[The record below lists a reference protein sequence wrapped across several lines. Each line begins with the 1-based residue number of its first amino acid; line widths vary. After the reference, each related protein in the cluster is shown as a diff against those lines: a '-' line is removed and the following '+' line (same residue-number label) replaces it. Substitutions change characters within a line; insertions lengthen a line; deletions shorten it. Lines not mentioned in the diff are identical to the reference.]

1 MIDTAPV
8 VTDGIG
14 TGGLHPWI
22 RSLRVF
28 FAPTVT
34 TPLLDEVLA
43 GLRRAFSLH
52 GHIVQ
57 ELPTDETDLVFTTV
71 TFGKPI
77 SWRESFMFVGRR
89 KLGIRRSPMAYTLM
103 QITPAEWQ
111 QLEGHFER
119 SLAKEPPDPADYRFP
134 GLAPTAYK
142 TLIEQGRRGGP
153 ILAMQRMLQAQ
164 AMCLRLVPVI
174 GEQAPICAYH
184 FDLVGSMARSEGASP
199 EFYDDI
205 VGRAATA
212 VCAADIG
219 PTVPVPEMIS
229 RPEWD
234 SLATPDSMRRAGLEL
249 GRRNFFTEMVR
260 IADLAHVPAIS
271 DSVASQYSEGCFATW
286 ESQLNGLISTITG
299 SARPVDKAR
308 ITDDD
313 LAVIV
318 GVRLAD
324 HAVYVRHVEGLRN
337 DKPSSEAFEMA
348 EMDNSLPWITLDQSW
363 GISNSVPVARSKL
376 HGHRGVA
383 AYDPNSVEYVPI
395 GATYFHYPVTCGT
408 QQQAESIRA
417 TFARSEALRNPQDP
431 RQVAFTLLP
440 THGVFVAEKWVH
452 GKAPMQVIW
461 EAMDAGQLQITSIVP
476 QGPEVFTPP
485 GVALAG
491 DRGAR

>member
-1 MIDTAPV
+1 MIDTVPV
-8 VTDGIG
+8 DT
-14 TGGLHPWI
+14 TANRAGGLHQWL

-28 FAPTVT
+28 FAPNET

-43 GLRRAFSLH
+43 GLRQAFSLN
-52 GHIVQ
+52 GHVVQ
-57 ELPTDETDLVFTTV
+57 DVPTDETDLVFTTV
-71 TFGKPI
+71 AFGQPI

-89 KLGIRRSPMAYTLM
+89 KLGIRRSPTVYTLM
-103 QITPAEWQ
+103 QVTPAQWQ
-111 QLEGHFER
+111 QLVDHFAQA
-119 SLAKEPPDPADYRFP
+119 LAKEPPDPADYRFP
-134 GLAPTAYK
+134 GLAPTAYQ

-174 GEQAPICAYH
+174 GEDRPLCAYH
-184 FDLVGSMARSEGASP
+184 FDLVGSMARSEGGSDA
-199 EFYDDI
+199 FYDDI

-212 VCAADIG
+212 VCALDIG
-219 PTVPVPEMIS
+219 PTESVPPIIL

-234 SLATPDSMRRAGLEL
+234 DLSTPASMRSAGLEL
-249 GRRNFFTEMVR
+249 GQRNFFTDMVR
-260 IADLAHVPAIS
+260 ISDLAHVPAIS
-271 DSVASQYSEGCFATW
+271 DSIAAQYSEGCFATW
-286 ESQLNGLISTITG
+286 EPRLKALISTITG

-324 HAVYVRHVEGLRN
+324 HGVYVRRVEGLRN

-348 EMDNSLPWITLDQSW
+348 EMDNSLPWITLDPSW
-363 GISNSVPVARSKL
+363 DAVDPVPVTRSKL

-383 AYDPNSVEYVPI
+383 AYDPRAVEYVPI

-417 TFARSEALRNPQDP
+417 TFARSEALRNPDDP
-431 RQVAFTLLP
+431 RQLAFTLLP

-452 GKAPMQVIW
+452 GKAPLQVIW
-461 EAMDAGQLQITSIVP
+461 EAMDTGQLQITSIIP
-476 QGPEVFTPP
+476 QGPEIFTPP
-485 GVALAG
+485 EVAVSNDPGAG
-491 DRGAR
+491 